1 MKHLLVYRP
10 AAERALIRMD
20 IAPMPS
26 ALSGT
31 LKPCRGGHG
40 DSKPL
45 KGALKGRYRPRVGK
59 WRIFVLVATGR

>member
-1 MKHLLVYRP
+1 
-10 AAERALIRMD
+10 MD